1 MKFYKVNNGLNPPI
15 SLQKDSRNE
24 GFNLPN
30 SVQLNVEQRGY
41 NPPKT
46 SQPTPPPQSQ
56 NTGKQ

>member
-30 SVQLNVEQRGY
+30 QY
-41 NPPKT
+41 N
-46 SQPTPPPQSQ
+46 
-56 NTGKQ
+56 